1 MEFTFS
7 NSASSKQLLVGVEN
21 LEFFQK
27 IKDNNILLDLKF
39 NGKVTE
45 DVLRRKQI
53 NRVCPDIT
61 KLGDLKDELINQ
73 SNQSITKLKIK
84 KIIIELE

>member
-45 DVLRRKQI
+45 DVLRNKQI
-53 NRVCPDIT
+53 NKVCPDIT
-61 KLGDLKDELINQ
+61 KLGDLKDEFINHPTR
-73 SNQSITKLKIK
+73 NLKIK

>member
-27 IKDNNILLDLKF
+27 IKDNNIPLNLEFK
-39 NGKVTE
+39 GKVTE
-45 DVLRRKQI
+45 DVLVNKQI
-53 NRVCPDIT
+53 NKVCPDIT
-61 KLGDLKDELINQ
+61 KLGDLKDELINH
-73 SNQSITKLKIK
+73 STTNLKIK
-84 KIIIELE
+84 KITIELE